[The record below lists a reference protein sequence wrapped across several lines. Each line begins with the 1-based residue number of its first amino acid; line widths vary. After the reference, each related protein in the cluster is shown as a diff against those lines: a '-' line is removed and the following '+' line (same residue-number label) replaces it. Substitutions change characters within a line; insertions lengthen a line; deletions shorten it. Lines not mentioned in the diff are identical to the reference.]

1 MSAFEPVRAGAGGGS
16 RARSGESV
24 SDRPDGVAARQP
36 GRAASDER
44 AGAVRLPETSAVL
57 ELRHAVRGWLTRYD
71 VGREVA
77 VGLSGGPD
85 SLALTA
91 ALVAEADAV
100 DALIVDHRLQ
110 PGSAAVAATAAAT
123 ALQLGC
129 RSAHVLPVEVGREGG
144 MEAAARRAR
153 YAALDAARE
162 GLPVL
167 LGHTLDDQA
176 ETVLLGLARGSGPRS
191 IQGMAPYAP
200 PWGRPL
206 LGVRRASTRQC
217 CADLGLTPHADPHND
232 SPEFTR
238 VRLRSEVL
246 PLLEEV
252 LGGGVA
258 EALGRTA
265 EQLREDN
272 AVLDELARDLLRVA
286 SHAGEQPAGI
296 HDVSL
301 SCETLATAP
310 AALRRRA
317 IRFWLLDGGAKALT
331 GKHLHAVDQLVTAW
345 RGQGAVAVGGGEPGT
360 RLVAG
365 RERGRLTLAHTDRV
379 RPGERE

>member
-1 MSAFEPVRAGAGGGS
+1 M
-16 RARSGESV
+16 
-24 SDRPDGVAARQP
+24 
-36 GRAASDER
+36 
-44 AGAVRLPETSAVL
+44 RLPETSAVL
-57 ELRHAVRGWLTRYD
+57 ELRHAVRGWLVRHD
-71 VGREVA
+71 LGSAVA
-77 VGLSGGPD
+77 VALSGGAD

-91 ALVAEADAV
+91 AAVAEAGSV
-100 DALIVDHRLQ
+100 DALIVDHQLQ

-123 ALQLGC
+123 ALKLGC

-144 MEAAARRAR
+144 MEAAARKAR
-153 YAALDAARE
+153 YAALDGARE

-191 IQGMAPYAP
+191 IQGMAAYSP

-206 LGVRRASTRQC
+206 LGVRRTVTRQF
-217 CADLGLTPHADPHND
+217 CADLGLIPHEDPHND

-238 VRLRSEVL
+238 VRLRAEVV
-246 PLLEEV
+246 PLLEDV

-272 AVLDELARDLLRVA
+272 TVLDELAHDLLRVA
-286 SHAGEQPAGI
+286 SHGPGHTGDTHA
-296 HDVSL
+296 HDVTL

-310 AALRRRA
+310 TALRRRA
-317 IRFWLLDGGAKALT
+317 IRAWLLDGGAKALT
-331 GKHLHAVDQLVTAW
+331 GKHLQAVDQLVTAW
-345 RGQGAVAVGGGEPGT
+345 RGQGGVAVGGGEPGT

-365 RERGRLTLAHTDRV
+365 REHGRLTLAHTDRV

>member
-1 MSAFEPVRAGAGGGS
+1 MSGSASEAADRSS
-16 RARSGESV
+16 RASE
-24 SDRPDGVAARQP
+24 RPD
-36 GRAASDER
+36 AASAR
-44 AGAVRLPETSAVL
+44 PVGARLVETRAVL
-57 ELRHAVRGWLTRYD
+57 ELRHAVRAWRTGHDL
-71 VGREVA
+71 GAEVA
-77 VGLSGGPD
+77 VALSGGAD

-91 ALVAEADAV
+91 AAVAECDAV
-100 DALIVDHRLQ
+100 DALVVDHGLQ

-123 ALQLGC
+123 ALKLGC
-129 RSAHVLPVEVGREGG
+129 RSAHVLPVDVGREGG
-144 MEAAARRAR
+144 MEAAARKAR
-153 YAALDAARE
+153 YAALEVARE

-191 IQGMAPYAP
+191 IQGMAPYTP

-206 LGVRRASTRQC
+206 LGVRRAVTRQA
-217 CADLGLTPHADPHND
+217 CADLGLTPHEDPHND

-238 VRLRSEVL
+238 VRLRTEVL
-246 PLLEEV
+246 PLLEDV

-265 EQLREDN
+265 AQLREDN

-286 SHAGEQPAGI
+286 SHAGEQPAGT
-296 HDVSL
+296 HDVTL